1 MEIAILQFN
10 PMVGDLEGNA
20 KRLAGL
26 AREASSRGARIAVTP
41 ELALTG
47 YPPEDLVLRQ
57 DFLEAGRYWLEW
69 LAQQVPSVALVVGHI
84 DDEADNRFNA
94 ASVLDGGRIL
104 ATYRKKHLPNHSVFD
119 EVRYFVSSDEPCV
132 VNIDGVRIGLA
143 ICADV
148 WEADVVKASR
158 KAGAELLL
166 VPNASPYHLD
176 KLDVRYEVV
185 RDRIKETG
193 LSVIYVN
200 LVGGQDEL
208 VFDGASFA
216 MDATGNVVC
225 QLPACEEVLELVTYE
240 NQSIQRGPIARMPVF
255 LDMVWRVLLLGLKD
269 YVGKNRFNGCLIGLS
284 GGIDSALTLAL
295 AVDALGADRVN
306 VVMMPS
312 RYTSDL
318 SLGEANVMA
327 KDLGVDYKEIRIQ
340 ELFETYLATLEPYF
354 SGLKED
360 VTEENIQARIRANI
374 LMALSNKFGSL
385 VLATG
390 NKSEMAVGYATLY
403 GDMAGGF
410 CVLKDI
416 EKTLV
421 YNLARW
427 RNSQSRVIPQAI
439 IDRPPSAELRANQQD
454 VDSLPPYSVLDPI
467 IRAYVEKDLCP
478 AEIVALGY
486 DDKVVNKVI
495 SMIDRSEYKRRQ
507 AAVGIRLTERG
518 FGRDRRYP
526 ITSGFRP

>member
-26 AREASSRGARIAVTP
+26 AREASSRGARIAVAP

-47 YPPEDLVLRQ
+47 YPPEDLVLRR

-94 ASVLDGGRIL
+94 VSVLDGGRIL

-132 VNIDGVRIGLA
+132 VNIDGVKIGLA

-166 VPNASPYHLD
+166 VSNASPYHLD

-269 YVGKNRFNGCLIGLS
+269 YVEKNRFNGCL
-284 GGIDSALTLAL
+284 
-295 AVDALGADRVN
+295 
-306 VVMMPS
+306 
-312 RYTSDL
+312 
-318 SLGEANVMA
+318 
-327 KDLGVDYKEIRIQ
+327 
-340 ELFETYLATLEPYF
+340 
-354 SGLKED
+354 
-360 VTEENIQARIRANI
+360 
-374 LMALSNKFGSL
+374 
-385 VLATG
+385 
-390 NKSEMAVGYATLY
+390 
-403 GDMAGGF
+403 
-410 CVLKDI
+410 
-416 EKTLV
+416 
-421 YNLARW
+421 
-427 RNSQSRVIPQAI
+427 
-439 IDRPPSAELRANQQD
+439 
-454 VDSLPPYSVLDPI
+454 
-467 IRAYVEKDLCP
+467 
-478 AEIVALGY
+478 
-486 DDKVVNKVI
+486 
-495 SMIDRSEYKRRQ
+495 
-507 AAVGIRLTERG
+507 
-518 FGRDRRYP
+518 
-526 ITSGFRP
+526 

>member
-1 MEIAILQFN
+1 
-10 PMVGDLEGNA
+10 
-20 KRLAGL
+20 
-26 AREASSRGARIAVTP
+26 
-41 ELALTG
+41 
-47 YPPEDLVLRQ
+47 
-57 DFLEAGRYWLEW
+57 
-69 LAQQVPSVALVVGHI
+69 
-84 DDEADNRFNA
+84 
-94 ASVLDGGRIL
+94 
-104 ATYRKKHLPNHSVFD
+104 
-119 EVRYFVSSDEPCV
+119 
-132 VNIDGVRIGLA
+132 
-143 ICADV
+143 
-148 WEADVVKASR
+148 
-158 KAGAELLL
+158 
-166 VPNASPYHLD
+166 
-176 KLDVRYEVV
+176 
-185 RDRIKETG
+185 
-193 LSVIYVN
+193 
-200 LVGGQDEL
+200 
-208 VFDGASFA
+208 
-216 MDATGNVVC
+216 
-225 QLPACEEVLELVTYE
+225 
-240 NQSIQRGPIARMPVF
+240 
-255 LDMVWRVLLLGLKD
+255 
-269 YVGKNRFNGCLIGLS
+269 
-284 GGIDSALTLAL
+284 
-295 AVDALGADRVN
+295 DRVN

-318 SLGEANVMA
+318 SLDEANVMA